1 MQTNTTAQAVK
12 TSFGIILPIIIISYF
27 MIILDNSIIFTGS
40 VKIAQEFGLNQSQLS
55 WVSNAYALTFGG
67 FLLFGGRAGD
77 IFGRKNIFNA
87 GLVIFGLGS
96 LFVSIAPSLA
106 VMIPARAF
114 QGLGSAI
121 LAPTSLALLMDT
133 YTGETRTRAIALYGS
148 TAGLGAAA
156 GLILGGLCASL
167 WTWRIGFLIN
177 VPISLVMLLG
187 SLRFVHSSQQTKSG
201 TLDLPGTILS
211 VVGIVALVYALVGS
225 VAQGLSLVIAVL
237 FIATFILREAKTKNP
252 MMPLRLFADRE
263 RLTAY
268 IGRFFYLAAMMTF
281 WYFTPQAMQRVLG
294 FSPLTTAFMFI
305 PLTVVN
311 FIVALQVAPLTKK
324 FGNRRVLL
332 IGVSLTFVG
341 LLSMQLFRVWP
352 NYLIGLALPMILTG
366 AGQGLALSPLT
377 VAGVANT
384 TASESGAASG
394 VVNMLHQIGGAV
406 GVAVVVSITGKIVPF
421 VHQFNTAT
429 LLVAALMAVSIIAV
443 CFMPKQKG

>member
-1 MQTNTTAQAVK
+1 MQTNTTANAVK

-187 SLRFVHSSQQTKSG
+187 SLRFVHSSKQTRSG
-201 TLDLPGTILS
+201 SLDLPGTILS
-211 VVGIVALVYALVGS
+211 VIGIVALVYALVGN
-225 VAQGLSLVIAVL
+225 VAQGLSFVIAVL
-237 FIATFILREAKTKNP
+237 FILAFIIREAKANRP
-252 MMPLRLFADRE
+252 MMPLTLFADRE

-311 FIVALQVAPLTKK
+311 FFVALQVAPLTKK
-324 FGNRRVLL
+324 FGNRPVLL
-332 IGVSLTFVG
+332 IGVSLTFIG
-341 LLSMQLFRVWP
+341 LLSMQLFRIWP
-352 NYLIGLALPMILTG
+352 NYLVGLALPMILTG
-366 AGQGLALSPLT
+366 AGQGLSLSPLT
-377 VAGVANT
+377 VAGVVNT

-421 VHQFNTAT
+421 VQQFNTAT
-429 LLVAALMAVSIIAV
+429 LLVAGLMLISIIAV
-443 CFMPKQKG
+443 SFMPKQKG

>member
-1 MQTNTTAQAVK
+1 MQTNTTANAVK

-187 SLRFVHSSQQTKSG
+187 SLRFVHSSKQTRAGS
-201 TLDLPGTILS
+201 LDLPGTILS
-211 VVGIVALVYALVGS
+211 VIGIVSLVYALVGN
-225 VAQGLSLVIAVL
+225 VAQGLSFVIAVL
-237 FIATFILREAKTKNP
+237 FILAFIIREAKASRP
-252 MMPLRLFADRE
+252 MMPLTLFADRE

-324 FGNRRVLL
+324 FGNRPVLL
-332 IGVSLTFVG
+332 IGVSLTFIG
-341 LLSMQLFRVWP
+341 LLSMQLFRIWP
-352 NYLIGLALPMILTG
+352 NYLVGLALPMILTG
-366 AGQGLALSPLT
+366 AGQGLSLSPLT

-421 VHQFNTAT
+421 VQQFNTAT
-429 LLVAALMAVSIIAV
+429 LLVAGLMLISIVAVG
-443 CFMPKQKG
+443 FMPKQKG